1 MVDQIKPVIIIGIIA
16 LLVAIATVLVF
27 NTFYNTRFFKMP
39 MNVIILLLIPYA
51 LSVTGMVLYTQ
62 AKENGNNTVTGLVCN
77 LIALIISNLLIIN
90 AIILF
95 FTKKLGREK

>member
-1 MVDQIKPVIIIGIIA
+1 MADQIKPVIIIGIIA
-16 LLVAIATVLVF
+16 LLVAIATVLIF

-95 FTKKLGREK
+95 FTKKLGGEK

>member
-16 LLVAIATVLVF
+16 LLVAITTVLVF

-51 LSVTGMVLYTQ
+51 LSVTGMVFIRRQ
-62 AKENGNNTVTGLVCN
+62 KKTGTIQLR
-77 LIALIISNLLIIN
+77 AWY
-90 AIILF
+90 AM
-95 FTKKLGREK
+95 